1 MQLHVALAK
10 SNLIIKTS
18 RIPNAG
24 KGLFTAVNIKKGCQ
38 IVEYKGRLQPWRE
51 VKKEDGYNGYLL
63 RVHRLWAIN
72 ALPFKKA
79 FGRYANDATGIGR
92 QPHLRN
98 NAEYVVYGLKCFIEA
113 TRDIRKG
120 DEILVAYGK
129 EYWDLIRKIRKEQ
142 RMRPNKKRVKARH

>member
-1 MQLHVALAK
+1 VALKK
-10 SNLIIKTS
+10 SQLVVKPS
-18 RIPNAG
+18 RIPGAG
-24 KGLFTAVNIKKGCQ
+24 MGLFSTINIKKGQQ
-38 IVEYKGRLQPWRE
+38 IIEYKGRLERWCD

-79 FGRYANDATGIGR
+79 LGRFANDALGIGR
-92 QPHLRN
+92 HHRLRN

-120 DEILVAYGK
+120 EEILVSYGN
-129 EYWDLIRKIRKEQ
+129 EYWELIRKIRKERQ
-142 RMRPNKKRVKARH
+142 TSRVKKR